1 MGRFT
6 ALESEATPVPSLFE
20 EKKTKG
26 LAKSADE
33 PA

>member
-6 ALESEATPVPSLFE
+6 AIVSRATAVPSLFE

-33 PA
+33 TA

>member
-6 ALESEATPVPSLFE
+6 AIAGEATAVPSLFE

-26 LAKSADE
+26 LAKSAE
-33 PA
+33 EAA